1 MNQISFEIE
10 RKYLIKKPDEK
21 FLCSVCSKK
30 LRISQTY
37 LVPDVRGMS
46 QRIRRI
52 DDGQA
57 VYYVMTEKKSI
68 SAIRRIEI
76 ERQIDLKEYN
86 QLLRHKKAPA
96 TSTIEKTRYVIPNG
110 SPSFEIDL
118 FDGWEKLA
126 LMEIELESENMQFDF
141 CPFMKF
147 VKNATAETPVVIL
160 KEVTE
165 DRRFRNYSMAKEMP
179 NELEEIEKSGFFK
192 IKP

>member
-1 MNQISFEIE
+1 M
-10 RKYLIKKPDEK
+10 
-21 FLCSVCSKK
+21 
-30 LRISQTY
+30 
-37 LVPDVRGMS
+37 
-46 QRIRRI
+46 
-52 DDGQA
+52 
-57 VYYVMTEKKSI
+57 
-68 SAIRRIEI
+68 
-76 ERQIDLKEYN
+76 
-86 QLLRHKKAPA
+86 
-96 TSTIEKTRYVIPNG
+96 
-110 SPSFEIDL
+110 